1 MPKQKLCRLEY
12 ICVGVSGWAKQNSEN
27 SGLFRNFLNAFWL
40 SYPHPH
46 SIGPFLCRKFSL
58 IILCILLFAR
68 VHFRISCIYEK
79 DVQKEKVNTGMTRI
93 FRQHKFIAFRY
104 LNVYYKKPKPKLKS
118 LYVLLVSEIFA
129 ESKIT
134 SEWIYRIIFIFGKLK
149 SDILYYE
156 CCKKQSGSWISS
168 ERRQAVHLKLTAS
181 GESNNTFSK
190 LCHQGGEQPVLGGT
204 TSTIWRLYNKYLF

>member
-1 MPKQKLCRLEY
+1 MYIYHKQCEIMQKIQRNSSNGQLHWFPIDFLWKWSIMDQNYANANAFFSVAKFLRG
-12 ICVGVSGWAKQNSEN
+12 IHSGWAKQNSEN

-79 DVQKEKVNTGMTRI
+79 DLQKKKVNTGETRI

-104 LNVYYKKPKPKLKS
+104 LNVYYKKAKPKLKS
-118 LYVLLVSEIFA
+118 L
-129 ESKIT
+129 
-134 SEWIYRIIFIFGKLK
+134 
-149 SDILYYE
+149 
-156 CCKKQSGSWISS
+156 
-168 ERRQAVHLKLTAS
+168 
-181 GESNNTFSK
+181 
-190 LCHQGGEQPVLGGT
+190 
-204 TSTIWRLYNKYLF
+204 

>member
-1 MPKQKLCRLEY
+1 MPYESWRPAGSENVVVFVAIIFQTRLMAAQSQRSLKIWVCHQNY
-12 ICVGVSGWAKQNSEN
+12 AVLKTKDTATISGWAKQNSEN

-118 LYVLLVSEIFA
+118 LYVLLVSEIF
-129 ESKIT
+129 T
-134 SEWIYRIIFIFGKLK
+134 
-149 SDILYYE
+149 
-156 CCKKQSGSWISS
+156 
-168 ERRQAVHLKLTAS
+168 
-181 GESNNTFSK
+181 
-190 LCHQGGEQPVLGGT
+190 
-204 TSTIWRLYNKYLF
+204 

>member
-1 MPKQKLCRLEY
+1 MKIKINHHSDFQFHRDCDSRADCEKPAGKSQKSNRPFWQRQVKKDKVRWTKTKVKTGEQRQRE
-12 ICVGVSGWAKQNSEN
+12 VNKDKDSWKRPRQVTKDKNRDSGWAKQNSEN

-104 LNVYYKKPKPKLKS
+104 LNVYYKKAKPKLKS
-118 LYVLLVSEIFA
+118 L
-129 ESKIT
+129 
-134 SEWIYRIIFIFGKLK
+134 
-149 SDILYYE
+149 
-156 CCKKQSGSWISS
+156 
-168 ERRQAVHLKLTAS
+168 
-181 GESNNTFSK
+181 
-190 LCHQGGEQPVLGGT
+190 
-204 TSTIWRLYNKYLF
+204 

>member
-1 MPKQKLCRLEY
+1 MVHIVSMSVSTWFTSEWNSWQKVDCLPSLELVWLCFTIGGLIRTWENFSFLET
-12 ICVGVSGWAKQNSEN
+12 SGWAKQNSEN

-79 DVQKEKVNTGMTRI
+79 DLQKKKVNTGETRI

-104 LNVYYKKPKPKLKS
+104 LNVYYKKAKPKLKS
-118 LYVLLVSEIFA
+118 L
-129 ESKIT
+129 
-134 SEWIYRIIFIFGKLK
+134 
-149 SDILYYE
+149 
-156 CCKKQSGSWISS
+156 
-168 ERRQAVHLKLTAS
+168 
-181 GESNNTFSK
+181 
-190 LCHQGGEQPVLGGT
+190 
-204 TSTIWRLYNKYLF
+204 

>member
-1 MPKQKLCRLEY
+1 MCTLLRFSLDSSCGRSIEGGDTVPLAVPPLSLWLSGNFSRSGWSKQK
-12 ICVGVSGWAKQNSEN
+12 SEN
-27 SGLFRNFLNAFWL
+27 SGLFRNFLNPFWL

-104 LNVYYKKPKPKLKS
+104 LNVYYKKAKPKLKS
-118 LYVLLVSEIFA
+118 L
-129 ESKIT
+129 
-134 SEWIYRIIFIFGKLK
+134 
-149 SDILYYE
+149 
-156 CCKKQSGSWISS
+156 
-168 ERRQAVHLKLTAS
+168 
-181 GESNNTFSK
+181 
-190 LCHQGGEQPVLGGT
+190 
-204 TSTIWRLYNKYLF
+204 

>member
-1 MPKQKLCRLEY
+1 MRLYLSTYMDKECAIKENIKCSDFAWFPFTRWNYINVVFYFWSTQTVNCCKYNLQLTTCRLET
-12 ICVGVSGWAKQNSEN
+12 SGWAKQNSEN

-118 LYVLLVSEIFA
+118 LYVLLVSEIF
-129 ESKIT
+129 T
-134 SEWIYRIIFIFGKLK
+134 
-149 SDILYYE
+149 
-156 CCKKQSGSWISS
+156 
-168 ERRQAVHLKLTAS
+168 
-181 GESNNTFSK
+181 
-190 LCHQGGEQPVLGGT
+190 
-204 TSTIWRLYNKYLF
+204 